1 MARQLDIHMLVP
13 QHGAPLT
20 GPAIGQF
27 FDWAESLM
35 CGIDLFD
42 DRHYQLPTAVIPLP
56 ERAVSAA

>member
-1 MARQLDIHMLVP
+1 VKLLLPVP
-13 QHGAPLT
+13 QHGAPLE

-42 DRHYQLPTAVIPLP
+42 DRHYQLPTAAIPAP
-56 ERAVSAA
+56 ERALSTA